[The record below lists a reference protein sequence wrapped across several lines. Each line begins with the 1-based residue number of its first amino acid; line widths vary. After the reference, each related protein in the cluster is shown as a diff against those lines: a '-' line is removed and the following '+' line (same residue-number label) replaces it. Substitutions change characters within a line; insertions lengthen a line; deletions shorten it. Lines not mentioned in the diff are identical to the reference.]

1 MVLKP
6 LEMAL
11 DRALGVGASY
21 ADARSLQQADEGLTV
36 RNGQVEQARSGMS
49 YGLGVRV
56 LVDGQWGFAA
66 GSEVSE
72 AEAARLADLAVE
84 IARGSGA
91 VRKREVRLAPAP
103 PTVDTWESPCRIDP
117 WSVPT
122 ARKVDLLR
130 EACKAAQSGG
140 SDVRVTMAYMRAIRE
155 VKTFASTE
163 GARIAQT
170 STITS
175 AGVRAVAVG
184 AGEMQVRSYPGTF
197 DGNVRQAGYEF
208 VEEMDLAANARRV
221 GAEAQAL
228 LSAQQCPSGTMTL
241 ILGTNQL
248 ALQIHESC
256 GHPTELDRVYGT
268 EASFAGTSFLTT
280 EKLDNY
286 RYGSNL
292 VNLYA
297 DSRIPGG
304 LGTFAYDDEGTPAC
318 HSYLV
323 KDGMFVGYLMS
334 RETAH
339 DLGTVSNGA
348 MRASGWDRMPIIR
361 MTNICLEPGG
371 DTLESL
377 IAGTD
382 DGVFMDG
389 IKSWSID
396 DRRLNFQFGSE
407 IGYRIRNGQLAEM
420 VKNPTYTGITP
431 EFWGSC
437 DGIAGSEEWVLW
449 GVPNCGKGE
458 PLQIMRVGHGTSPAR
473 FRNVKVGVGRW

>member
-1 MVLKP
+1 MKP
-6 LEMAL
+6 LETAV
-11 DRALGVGASY
+11 DRARAEGASY
-21 ADARSLQQADEGLTV
+21 ADARTSHQVEEGLTI
-36 RNGQVEQARSGMS
+36 RNGQVEQATSGVS
-49 YGLGVRV
+49 SGLGVRV
-56 LVDGQWGFAA
+56 LVNGQWGFAA
-66 GSEVSE
+66 SSVVSE
-72 AEAARLADLAVE
+72 TEAARLAGLAVD
-84 IARGSGA
+84 IAKASSA
-91 VRKREVRLAPAP
+91 ARKREVRLAPLAP
-103 PTVDTWESPCRIDP
+103 VVGSWESPCEIDP

-122 ARKVDLLR
+122 ARKVELLR
-130 EACKAAQSGG
+130 EVCGEAQAAGG
-140 SDVRVTMAYMRAIRE
+140 DVRVAMAYMGAIRE
-155 VKTFASTE
+155 RKEFASTE

-184 AGEMQVRSYPGTF
+184 AGEMQTRSYPGTF
-197 DGNVRQAGYEF
+197 EGNMRQAGYEF
-208 VEEMDLAANARRV
+208 IEEMNLAANARRV
-221 GAEAQAL
+221 GEEAQAL
-228 LSAQQCPSGTMTL
+228 LSAEQCPSGVMTL
-241 ILGTNQL
+241 ILGPNQL

-268 EASFAGTSFLTT
+268 EASFAGTSFLTA
-280 EKLDNY
+280 EKLGNY
-286 RYGSNL
+286 RYGSDL
-292 VNLYA
+292 VTLYA

-304 LGTFAYDDEGTPAC
+304 LGTFGYDDEGVPA
-318 HSYLV
+318 HRTDLV

-339 DLGTVSNGA
+339 DLGRASNGA

-361 MTNICLEPGG
+361 MTNICLAPGHE
-371 DTLESL
+371 TLDSL

-382 DGVFMDG
+382 NGVFMDG

-420 VKNPTYTGITP
+420 IKNPTYTGITP
-431 EFWGSC
+431 EFWGQC
-437 DGIAGSEEWVLW
+437 DGIAGPDEWVLW

>member
-1 MVLKP
+1 
-6 LEMAL
+6 
-11 DRALGVGASY
+11 
-21 ADARSLQQADEGLTV
+21 
-36 RNGQVEQARSGMS
+36 
-49 YGLGVRV
+49 
-56 LVDGQWGFAA
+56 
-66 GSEVSE
+66 
-72 AEAARLADLAVE
+72 
-84 IARGSGA
+84 
-91 VRKREVRLAPAP
+91 
-103 PTVDTWESPCRIDP
+103 
-117 WSVPT
+117 
-122 ARKVDLLR
+122 
-130 EACKAAQSGG
+130 
-140 SDVRVTMAYMRAIRE
+140 
-155 VKTFASTE
+155 
-163 GARIAQT
+163 
-170 STITS
+170 
-175 AGVRAVAVG
+175 
-184 AGEMQVRSYPGTF
+184 
-197 DGNVRQAGYEF
+197 RQAGYES
-208 VEEMDLAANARRV
+208 VEEMDLAGNARRV

-228 LSAQQCPSGTMTL
+228 LSAEQCPSGTTTL

-268 EASFAGTSFLTT
+268 EASFAGTSFLTV
-280 EKLDNY
+280 EKLGNY

-323 KDGMFVGYLMS
+323 KNGMFVGYLMS
-334 RETAH
+334 RESAH

-361 MTNICLEPGG
+361 MTNICLEPGN

-407 IGYRIRNGQLAEM
+407 IGYRIRGGQLAEM

-437 DGIAGSEEWVLW
+437 DGIAGPDEWTLW

>member
-1 MVLKP
+1 MLLKP

-11 DRALGVGASY
+11 ERALGAGASY
-21 ADARSLQQADEGLTV
+21 ADARSLEQADEGLTV
-36 RNGQVEQARSGMS
+36 RNGRVEQARSGSS

-66 GSEVSE
+66 GSAVSE
-72 AEAARLADLAVE
+72 AEACRLAVLAVE
-84 IARGSGA
+84 IARASGA
-91 VRKREVRLAPAP
+91 VRKREVSLAPAP
-103 PTVDTWESPCRIDP
+103 ATVDTWESPCRIDP

-130 EACKAAQSGG
+130 EACKAAQAGG
-140 SDVRVTMAYMRAIRE
+140 KDVRVATAYMRAIRE

-163 GARIAQT
+163 GAHIVQT

-208 VEEMDLAANARRV
+208 VEEMDLAASSRRT
-221 GAEAQAL
+221 GEEAQAL
-228 LSAQQCPSGTMTL
+228 LSAEQCPSGTMTV

-280 EKLDNY
+280 EKLASY
-286 RYGSNL
+286 RYGSDL

-304 LGTFAYDDEGTPAC
+304 LGTFGYDDEGTPAC

-361 MTNICLEPGG
+361 MTNICLEPGS
-371 DTLESL
+371 DTLQSL

-407 IGYRIRNGQLAEM
+407 IGYRIRNGELAEM

-431 EFWGSC
+431 QFWGSC
-437 DGIAGSEEWVLW
+437 DGIAGPEEWVLW

>member
-1 MVLKP
+1 MLKP

-11 DRALGVGASY
+11 DRARAAGASY

-36 RNGQVEQARSGMS
+36 RNGQVEQAQSGMS
-49 YGLGVRV
+49 YGLGVRA

-66 GSEVSE
+66 SSVVSE
-72 AEAARLADLAVE
+72 AEAARLARLAVD
-84 IARGSGA
+84 IARASGVA
-91 VRKREVRLAPAP
+91 RKREVRLAPVAP
-103 PTVDTWESPCRIDP
+103 AVDTWESPCRIDP
-117 WSVPT
+117 WSAPT

-130 EACKAAQSGG
+130 EACTEAQAGG
-140 SDVRVTMAYMRAIRE
+140 SDVRVAMAYMRAIRE

-163 GARIAQT
+163 GARISQT

-184 AGEMQVRSYPGTF
+184 AGEMQIRSYPGTF

-208 VEEMDLAANARRV
+208 IEEMDLAANARRV
-221 GAEAQAL
+221 GEEAQAL
-228 LSAQQCPSGTMTL
+228 LSAEQCPSGTMTL

-280 EKLDNY
+280 EKLGNY
-286 RYGSNL
+286 RYGSDL

-304 LGTFAYDDEGTPAC
+304 MGTFGYDDEGTPSC
-318 HSYLV
+318 HSCLV

-361 MTNICLEPGG
+361 MTNICLEPGN

-377 IAGTD
+377 IAGTE

-396 DRRLNFQFGSE
+396 DKRLNFQFGSE
-407 IGYRIRNGQLAEM
+407 IGYRIRDGQLAEM

-431 EFWGSC
+431 QFWGSC
-437 DGIAGSEEWVLW
+437 DGIAGPDEWVLW

>member
-1 MVLKP
+1 MLKP

-11 DRALGVGASY
+11 DRARAAGASY
-21 ADARSLQQADEGLTV
+21 ADARSLQTAEEGLTM
-36 RNGQVEQARSGMS
+36 RNGRVEQARSGAS
-49 YGLGVRV
+49 FGLGVRA

-66 GSEVSE
+66 SSVVSE
-72 AEAARLADLAVE
+72 AEAARLARLAVD
-84 IARGSGA
+84 IARASGA
-91 VRKREVRLAPAP
+91 ARKREVRLAPLVP
-103 PTVDTWESPCRIDP
+103 VVGTWESPCRVDP
-117 WSVPT
+117 WSVPM
-122 ARKVDLLR
+122 AHKVQLLQ
-130 EACKAAQSGG
+130 EACGEAQAGG
-140 SDVRVTMAYMRAIRE
+140 NDVRAAMAYMQAIRE
-155 VKTFASTE
+155 RSDFASTE

-184 AGEMQVRSYPGTF
+184 AGEMQTRSYPGTF

-208 VEEMDLAANARRV
+208 IEEMNLAANARRV
-221 GAEAQAL
+221 GEEAQAL
-228 LSAQQCPSGTMTL
+228 LSAEQCPSGTMTL
-241 ILGTNQL
+241 ILGANQL

-280 EKLDNY
+280 EKLGNY
-286 RYGSNL
+286 RYGSDL
-292 VNLYA
+292 VTIYA

-304 LGTFAYDDEGTPAC
+304 VGTFGYDDEGTPAC
-318 HSYLV
+318 RTDLV

-339 DLGTVSNGA
+339 DLGRASNGA

-361 MTNICLEPGG
+361 MTNICLAPG
-371 DTLESL
+371 DETIESL

-407 IGYRIRNGQLAEM
+407 IGYRIRNGQRAEM
-420 VKNPTYTGITP
+420 IKNPTYTGITP
-431 EFWGSC
+431 EFWGRC
-437 DGIAGSEEWVLW
+437 DGIAGPDEWVLW

>member
-1 MVLKP
+1 MVLRI

-11 DRALGVGASY
+11 DRARAAGASY
-21 ADARSLQQADEGLTV
+21 ADARSLRQADEGLTV

-56 LVDGQWGFAA
+56 LVDGQWGYAA
-66 GSEVSE
+66 GSVVSE
-72 AEAARLADLAVE
+72 AEAARLAGLAVE
-84 IARGSGA
+84 IARASSA
-91 VRKREVRLAPAP
+91 VRKREVRLAPVP
-103 PTVDTWESPCRIDP
+103 PAVDTWESPCRIDP

-122 ARKVDLLR
+122 SRKVDLLR
-130 EACKAAQSGG
+130 EACGAAQSGG
-140 SDVRVTMAYMRAIRE
+140 SDVRVAMAYMRAIRE
-155 VKTFASTE
+155 VKNFASTE
-163 GARIAQT
+163 GARITQT

-197 DGNVRQAGYEF
+197 DGNVRQAGYES
-208 VEEMDLAANARRV
+208 VEEMDLAGNARRV

-228 LSAQQCPSGTMTL
+228 LSAEQCPSGTTTL

-268 EASFAGTSFLTT
+268 EASFAGTSFLTV
-280 EKLDNY
+280 EKLGNY

-323 KDGMFVGYLMS
+323 KNGMFVGYLMS
-334 RETAH
+334 RESAH

-361 MTNICLEPGG
+361 MTNICLEPGN

-407 IGYRIRNGQLAEM
+407 IGYRIRGGQLAEM

-437 DGIAGSEEWVLW
+437 DGIAGPDEWTLW